1 MISYPDLS
9 TILSETVW
17 LLPRHLQHAGCS
29 HDGSLILRP
38 DFTTDKLLI
47 TTFTT
52 DKLLITTF
60 TTDKLLITTDKLLAM
75 EVALAAKGYKQ
86 EQLISES

>member
-17 LLPRHLQHAGCS
+17 LLPRHLQHAGCF

-38 DFTTDKLLI
+38 D
-47 TTFTT
+47 FTT

>member
-1 MISYPDLS
+1 
-9 TILSETVW
+9 
-17 LLPRHLQHAGCS
+17 
-29 HDGSLILRP
+29 LILHP
-38 DFTTDKLLI
+38 D
-47 TTFTT
+47 FTT

>member
-52 DKLLITTF
+52 DKLLITT
-60 TTDKLLITTDKLLAM
+60 DKLLAM